1 MLAPP
6 EPNATRAAYTLARFV
21 LLEAR
26 RTRLPLLV
34 MSALAAGIG
43 LAGFLS
49 QLALTEST
57 SLQAGILAAFF
68 RATSVFVC
76 SAFVVTSMVRESN
89 DKGTELLLS
98 LPISRV
104 AYYVGKL
111 AGFGACGALVA
122 AVFSIV
128 MLAWSPPLATLTWFA
143 SLALEVWLMAAI
155 SLFFVVTL
163 GDVVPALAAAT
174 GVYLLGRTVAAIQ
187 LIASSPLAADYD
199 TMQKVAGWAI
209 DAVALVLPPLEKA
222 TQTNWLVYAPPTAGE
237 FATVAV
243 SLVVY
248 GALVSAAGL
257 FDFHRRNL

>member
-1 MLAPP
+1 M
-6 EPNATRAAYTLARFV
+6 RAAYTLARFV

-34 MSALAAGIG
+34 LSALATGMG

-49 QLALTEST
+49 QLALTESV
-57 SLQAGILAAFF
+57 SLQAGVLAAFF

-104 AYYVGKL
+104 AYYMGKL
-111 AGFGACGALVA
+111 AGFGTCGALVA
-122 AVFSIV
+122 GIFSIV
-128 MLAWSPPLATLTWFA
+128 MLVWSPPLAVSMWFA
-143 SLALEVWLMAAI
+143 SLTLEVWLMAAV
-155 SLFFVVTL
+155 SLFFVITL

-187 LIASSPLAADYD
+187 SISSSPLAADYD
-199 TMQKVAGWAI
+199 TMQRLAGWAI
-209 DAVALVLPPLEKA
+209 DAVALVLPPLDRA

-237 FATVAV
+237 FATVAA

-248 GALVSAAGL
+248 GTLVSAAGL